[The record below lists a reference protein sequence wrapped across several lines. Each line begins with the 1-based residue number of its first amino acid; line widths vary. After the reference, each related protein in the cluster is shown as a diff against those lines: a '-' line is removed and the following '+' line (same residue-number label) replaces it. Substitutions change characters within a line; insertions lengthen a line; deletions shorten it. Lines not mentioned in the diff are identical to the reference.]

1 MRDGLI
7 ATHYNMSRQA
17 KAHCTWRG

>member
-7 ATHYNMSRQA
+7 ATHYNTSSQA